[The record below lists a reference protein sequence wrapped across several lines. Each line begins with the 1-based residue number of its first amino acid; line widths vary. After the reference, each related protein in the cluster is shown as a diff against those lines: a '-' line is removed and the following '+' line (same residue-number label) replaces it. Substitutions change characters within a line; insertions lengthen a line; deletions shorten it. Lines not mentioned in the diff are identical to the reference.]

1 MRAALDHGSRPDPA
15 RGVFETVLV
24 REGVPVELD
33 EHLQRLGVS
42 LAERF
47 DVTLDPLAAEQARA
61 AAAATS
67 RTGRLRIVADPDGAL
82 AISVSPERST
92 VATELQLSPFAI
104 AGGLGPHKWRDR
116 DLLEALAAQAPGT
129 VPLLID
135 TDGLVLE
142 AALANVWI
150 VEGRAL
156 LTPPADGRILPGV
169 TRAALLAAERVA
181 REEPIELER
190 LARADAVFVT
200 SSIGRRRA
208 ARLAL

>member
-1 MRAALDHGSRPDPA
+1 
-15 RGVFETVLV
+15 
-24 REGVPVELD
+24 
-33 EHLQRLGVS
+33 
-42 LAERF
+42 
-47 DVTLDPLAAEQARA
+47 
-61 AAAATS
+61 
-67 RTGRLRIVADPDGAL
+67 
-82 AISVSPERST
+82 VSPERSP
-92 VATELQLSPFAI
+92 AAADLQLSPFAI

-116 DLLEALAAQAPGT
+116 DLLEALAAQAPSA

-142 AALANVWI
+142 AAHANVWI
-150 VEGRAL
+150 VEGGAL

-169 TRAALLAAERVA
+169 TRAALLATERFA

-208 ARLAL
+208 ARLAA